1 MGRVGLEPHLASRTM
16 EGGREDKKGEEEAIP
31 SLYSMLDPPLYHP
44 SPSRSQSQAPS
55 THVLLLQAD
64 QVHLDIDV
72 SLET

>member
-31 SLYSMLDPPLYHP
+31 SLYSMLDP